1 MIFSERVTQLTA
13 AILKALK
20 PGRKSLI
27 ATSRLESHEKPSITR
42 PIICSSA
49 IGMRTNNVK
58 KGSK

>member
-1 MIFSERVTQLTA
+1 MIFERVKQLTA
-13 AILKALK
+13 AILKAIK

-27 ATSRLESHEKPSITR
+27 ASSRLESYTKPSITR
-42 PIICSSA
+42 SIICSSA